1 MPKVANRS
9 PKAGWAPVRSQKEAQ
24 FHSKFLETF
33 CINMELYLVFV
44 FHNIM
49 LTLIKKNSFKLGFKE
64 LLANMAEI

>member
-1 MPKVANRS
+1 
-9 PKAGWAPVRSQKEAQ
+9 
-24 FHSKFLETF
+24 
-33 CINMELYLVFV
+33 MELYLVFV